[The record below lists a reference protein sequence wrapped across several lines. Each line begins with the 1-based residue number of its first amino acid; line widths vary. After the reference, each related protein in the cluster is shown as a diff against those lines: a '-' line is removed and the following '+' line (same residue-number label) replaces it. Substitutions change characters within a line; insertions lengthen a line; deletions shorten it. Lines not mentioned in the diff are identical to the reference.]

1 MCTRFVSGA
10 CQRPQ
15 PLKDT
20 SLPTRPNPLKPLHTN
35 GRSDTIMQA
44 STSLSVDAQALQAAP
59 IYGQSCH
66 TPLWGSKSD
75 LGPRCQLQCM
85 SSCTNLPVSAH
96 RLQRAVQVAR
106 SHFRIT
112 GEITLGTIISDST
125 ESYAI
130 SPEAWSVICPT
141 LRVVLVWASTNTV
154 DSGPGT
160 INSVSL
166 FCRKCVCADSRA

>member
-59 IYGQSCH
+59 IYGRLVIHHYGDRKAILVRDANYSVCRPAP
-66 TPLWGSKSD
+66 TCRFPLTGYS
-75 LGPRCQLQCM
+75 GRY
-85 SSCTNLPVSAH
+85 
-96 RLQRAVQVAR
+96 R
-106 SHFRIT
+106 SLAAT
-112 GEITLGTIISDST
+112 SE
-125 ESYAI
+125 
-130 SPEAWSVICPT
+130 
-141 LRVVLVWASTNTV
+141 
-154 DSGPGT
+154 
-160 INSVSL
+160 
-166 FCRKCVCADSRA
+166 